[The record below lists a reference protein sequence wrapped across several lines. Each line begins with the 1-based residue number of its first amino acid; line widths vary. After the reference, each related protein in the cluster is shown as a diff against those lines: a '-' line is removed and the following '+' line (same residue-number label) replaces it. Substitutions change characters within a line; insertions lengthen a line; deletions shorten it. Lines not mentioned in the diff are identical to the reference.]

1 MPPADAL
8 KPVYGISGEDR
19 PKVERALRR
28 LVARVAAEGAG
39 DPDRFDAA
47 ETPVADVVAACQTLS
62 FGGTR
67 AVVVEGADDLK
78 AADGD
83 ALVRYLEDPNPQTVL
98 VLVSLGALPQR
109 LANAVAKAGQ
119 TLHWGP
125 PAKARPRER
134 RAWLEE
140 YVGQEVARQGGQLG
154 RGMARRITERAVVDP
169 GDAAALSAA
178 AVALSQEAAKL
189 VAFAGSEA
197 IGKDAVDA
205 MVPAHPGARVYELS
219 DAVSDGDGARA
230 FAVLHELSH
239 GGDRVAPQVVQ
250 GGLMRHF
257 QAIAAEQEL
266 PAGADVD
273 DVAAATGLRGF
284 PAQKAA
290 EQARRLPDGF
300 GRRAFVRVARLE
312 LDLRVGSEARL
323 GRTPDDGLRFAL
335 ERAVRDVLSMRRAA
349 SAAG

>member
-8 KPVYGISGEDR
+8 KLVYGISGEDR
-19 PKVERALRR
+19 PKVERALGR

-39 DPDRFDAA
+39 DADRFDAG
-47 ETPVADVVAACQTLS
+47 ETPVADVIAACQTLS
-62 FGGTR
+62 FGGAR
-67 AVVVEGADDLK
+67 AVVLEGADDLK

-83 ALVRYLEDPNPQTVL
+83 ALVGYLEDPNPQTVL

-109 LANAVAKAGQ
+109 LANAVSKVGQ
-119 TLHWGP
+119 ALHWGP
-125 PAKARPRER
+125 PAKAKPRER
-134 RAWLEE
+134 RAWLED
-140 YVGQEVARQGGQLG
+140 YVGHEVQRQGGTLG
-154 RGMARRITERAVVDP
+154 RGMARRITERAVVDA

-189 VAFAGSEA
+189 VAYARGET

-219 DAVSDGDGARA
+219 DAVSAGDGARA
-230 FAVLHELSH
+230 FEVLHDLSH

-250 GGLMRHF
+250 AGLMRHF
-257 QAIAAEQEL
+257 QAISVVQEL
-266 PAGADVD
+266 PATADGD
-273 DVAAATGLRGF
+273 DVAAATGLRGY

-290 EQARRLPDGF
+290 EQARQLPEGF

-335 ERAVRDVLSMRRAA
+335 ERAVRDVLALRRARTPV
-349 SAAG
+349 